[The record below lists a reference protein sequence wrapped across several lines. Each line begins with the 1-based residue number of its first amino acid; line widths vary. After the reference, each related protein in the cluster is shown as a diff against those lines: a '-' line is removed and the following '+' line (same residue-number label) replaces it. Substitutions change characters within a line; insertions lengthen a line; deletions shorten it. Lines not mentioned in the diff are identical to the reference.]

1 MGMLLHHTWLNQQEQ
16 KKPEKAEKPVEEVKE
31 EKSAEDPP
39 VKRAGG
45 RRKAT
50 KE

>member
-1 MGMLLHHTWLNQQEQ
+1 MGMLMHHTWLAQQENV
-16 KKPEKAEKPVEEVKE
+16 KPKVEPKPAVAEVKE

-50 KE
+50 K